1 MVTAATRRDARERAV
16 ELLYESETRGVDV
29 DDIVA
34 ALPLT
39 PDAYA
44 LELAHGVTDHCIELD
59 AVLGRHARNWPVARM
74 AVTDRVV
81 LRLGAFEL
89 ATQPDVPTGAAL
101 SEAVEL
107 ASRYGSTDET
117 SRFVNGVL
125 VAVGNEVRDTRP
137 WSDIEVVVFD
147 MDGVIRHWLPEY
159 FVEHEERLGLEPG
172 TIAQAA
178 FADPGYRDVTVGT
191 ITAEEW
197 ARQIGEAVA
206 RQREADVTVDEV
218 AELWLSSDW
227 RVDDDVVELVGDLR
241 AAGTTTAVF
250 SNATSRLEAD
260 MGTMAV
266 AGLFDHIAN
275 SSRLG
280 LAKPEVAAFERVA
293 SDLEADPGHLLFI
306 DDRDDNVAGAVE
318 AGWHAVR
325 MPTSAIRLG
334 GVLRRL
340 AIPGAPTP
348 T

>member
-1 MVTAATRRDARERAV
+1 MVTASTRRDARERAV
-16 ELLYESETRGVDV
+16 ELLYESETRTVDV
-29 DDIVA
+29 DTIVE

-44 LELAHGVTDHCIELD
+44 LELAHGVTDHRLELD
-59 AVLGRHARNWPVARM
+59 AVLGRHARNWPVERM

-81 LRLGAFEL
+81 LRLGTFEL
-89 ATQPDVPTGAAL
+89 ATQLDVPTGAAL

-107 ASRYGSTDET
+107 GGLYGSTDET

-125 VAVGNEVRDTRP
+125 VAVAEEVRGTRP
-137 WSDIEVVVFD
+137 WTEIETVVFD

-159 FVEHEERLGLEPG
+159 FDDHEERLGLEPG

-178 FADPGYRDVTVGT
+178 FADPGFRDVTVGT

-197 ARQIGEAVA
+197 ARQIGEVVA
-206 RQREADVTVDEV
+206 PKCDADVTVDEL
-218 AELWLSSDW
+218 AELWLSSNW
-227 RVDDDVVELVGDLR
+227 RVDDEVVELVRGLR

-260 MGTMAV
+260 METMAV

-275 SSRLG
+275 SSRIG
-280 LAKPEVAAFERVA
+280 LAKPGVEAFERVA
-293 SDLEADPGHLLFI
+293 SDLGTDPGRLLFV
-306 DDRDDNVAGAVE
+306 DDRAENVAGAVE
-318 AGWHAVR
+318 AGWHAVQ
-325 MPTSAIRLG
+325 MPTATRLG

-340 AIPGAPTP
+340 AIPGAPP
-348 T
+348 PA